1 MSNSKK
7 HLIGLALALLSGSA
21 AAELPH
27 SSILS
32 RYGMTPDQLPT
43 PAPSEPAD
51 PQVEKSRFQLQPEEP
66 FVTFRSGEKQPEM
79 TGNISIDHA
88 MQQDYE
94 RCQKIHEELRRR
106 GGKFISCDN
115 STPWMP

>member
-27 SSILS
+27 DSILG

-43 PAPSEPAD
+43 PVSPEAVD
-51 PQVEKSRFQLQPEEP
+51 PQEEKSRFQLQPEEP
-66 FVTFRSGEKQPEM
+66 FVTFRSEEKQPEI

-94 RCQKIHEELRRR
+94 RCQKIHEEQRRR
-106 GGKFISCDN
+106 GGKFVSCDN

>member
-1 MSNSKK
+1 MSNSKR
-7 HLIGLALALLSGSA
+7 HIIGLALALLSASA

-43 PAPSEPAD
+43 PASPETVEPLE
-51 PQVEKSRFQLQPEEP
+51 EKSRFQLQPEEP
-66 FVTFRSGEKQPEM
+66 FVTFRSEQKQPEI

-88 MQQDYE
+88 MQQDYD

-115 STPWMP
+115 TTPWMP

>member
-1 MSNSKK
+1 VSNSKK
-7 HLIGLALALLSGSA
+7 HLIGLALALLSASA
-21 AAELPH
+21 TAELPH

-43 PAPSEPAD
+43 PASPETVEPLE
-51 PQVEKSRFQLQPEEP
+51 EKSRFQLQPEQP
-66 FVTFRSGEKQPEM
+66 FVTFRSEQKHPEI

-88 MQQDYE
+88 RQQEYD
-94 RCQKIHEELRRR
+94 RCQKLNEELSRR